1 MPLPLGETMK
11 GVQTPTPQE
20 EIIYRTEDMLQLHTK
35 ERVDSTVPRISDGV
49 KCAPFRKFG
58 LYVFIDSTGAPT
70 TLQVEVQF
78 LDRWSAQW
86 YTHKQ
91 GPFAALFWEDGDTA
105 SGIWECF
112 VGDVLG
118 REMRVKLTGVGT
130 TAAAYFDVSVAVDFW
145 N

>member
-1 MPLPLGETMK
+1 MK
-11 GVQTPTPQE
+11 GSQIPTPQE
-20 EIIYRTEDMLQLHTK
+20 EIIYRPEDMLQLFDK
-35 ERVDSTVPRISDGV
+35 VRVNDTVPRKSDSV
-49 KCAPFRKFG
+49 ACAPFRKFG
-58 LYVFIDSTGAPT
+58 LYVYIDSTTTPT
-70 TLQVEVQF
+70 TLQVEVEF
-78 LDRWSAQW
+78 LDRWTGMW

-130 TAAAYFDVSVAVDFW
+130 TNAAYFDVSVAVDFW